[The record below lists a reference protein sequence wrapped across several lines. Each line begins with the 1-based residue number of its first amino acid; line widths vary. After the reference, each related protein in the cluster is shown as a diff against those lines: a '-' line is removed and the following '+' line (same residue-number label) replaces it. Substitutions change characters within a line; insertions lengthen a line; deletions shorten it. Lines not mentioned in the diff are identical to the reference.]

1 MIAWTEGRFIDPH
14 SPLVGASDPGLM
26 TGQGM
31 FDTIAAYHGRLWAL
45 EAHLS
50 RLSASLTAAHIP
62 QPQVDLDE
70 GARLVA
76 AHLRNVPVA
85 RIRITVLNTHE
96 GSRTV
101 ITATPEPHAPALG
114 APHPTD
120 ARVAITPW
128 ARSPLMP
135 FAGHKSTSY
144 AHNIQ
149 ALHWAYAQ
157 GADEGLWHGPNGGL
171 CEGSVSNLLTV
182 VDDQLATA
190 SAQCGVL
197 PGVTLAVVREVCHEL
212 GGVRELSAV
221 EVGEVVGVGQ
231 GGALVGTLR
240 MIQPIGVVDG
250 VPGEVPGV
258 IRRAQELVAA
268 AMPDFLAD
276 A

>member
-76 AHLRNVPVA
+76 AHLRNVPVG

-128 ARSPLMP
+128 ARSPSCRLLDTNP
-135 FAGHKSTSY
+135 PPTRTTFKPCTGHTHREPMKGYGTDPMG
-144 AHNIQ
+144 
-149 ALHWAYAQ
+149 ALR
-157 GADEGLWHGPNGGL
+157 G
-171 CEGSVSNLLTV
+171 
-182 VDDQLATA
+182 
-190 SAQCGVL
+190 
-197 PGVTLAVVREVCHEL
+197 
-212 GGVRELSAV
+212 
-221 EVGEVVGVGQ
+221 VGV
-231 GGALVGTLR
+231 
-240 MIQPIGVVDG
+240 QP
-250 VPGEVPGV
+250 PH
-258 IRRAQELVAA
+258 RC
-268 AMPDFLAD
+268 
-276 A
+276 

>member
-76 AHLRNVPVA
+76 AHLRNVPVG

-157 GADEGLWHGPNGGL
+157 GADEGLWHGPNGGSARGR
-171 CEGSVSNLLTV
+171 CPTSSPLLTANL
-182 VDDQLATA
+182 QLRAR
-190 SAQCGVL
+190 S
-197 PGVTLAVVREVCHEL
+197 
-212 GGVRELSAV
+212 
-221 EVGEVVGVGQ
+221 VGCCRG
-231 GGALVGTLR
+231 
-240 MIQPIGVVDG
+240 
-250 VPGEVPGV
+250 
-258 IRRAQELVAA
+258 
-268 AMPDFLAD
+268 
-276 A
+276 